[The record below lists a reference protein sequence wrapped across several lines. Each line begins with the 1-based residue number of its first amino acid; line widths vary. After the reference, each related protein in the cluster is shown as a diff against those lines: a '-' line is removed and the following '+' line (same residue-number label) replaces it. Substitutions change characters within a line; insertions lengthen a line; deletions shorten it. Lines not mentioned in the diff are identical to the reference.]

1 MKKVILFLFSL
12 FFFCYSV
19 YADDFDITGEY
30 VTLYNMNED
39 TLLYSKNDTKKT
51 SIASLTKMM
60 TTLVAIEEIDN
71 LDKIV
76 TIKEKD
82 FEGIVGYSK
91 AGFKVGDKVT
101 YRDLLYGIIL
111 PSGAD
116 AVNAVVNN
124 TLGYDKFIKKMNETA
139 KKIGMNDT
147 SYANPIGK
155 DDENNYS
162 TSNDLAKLL
171 KYALKNKTFKT
182 IFTTKNYKT
191 SNGLNLESTVNRY
204 ENILNTNE
212 IKGAKS
218 GFTKDAGRCLASIT
232 TLNNVDYLLVVIN
245 SSTTS
250 PYNAIKDT
258 ITILK
263 GIRDKYEAHH
273 KVKITDEAIKAAVEL
288 SSRYINDRYLP
299 DKAIDLMDEAASKV
313 KLASLTAPKEVKKIE
328 EKIGEI
334 VKEKEDAI
342 NVQDFE
348 KAAKLRDKEQ
358 KEKEKLEKVKLEW
371 EQKNQIKETKVTEED
386 IAGIVSNWTGVPVVK
401 LTEAEAD
408 KLKNLEAE
416 LHKRVIGQDEAIVA
430 VAKAIRRGRVGLK
443 DPNRPIGSFL
453 FLGPTGVGKTEL
465 SKALAESLFGNED
478 AMIRIDMS
486 EYMEGHS
493 VSKLIGSPPGYVG
506 FDDGGQLTEKIRRKP
521 YSVILFD
528 EIEKAHPDVMNML
541 LQILDDGRLTD
552 AQGRTV
558 NFKNTVII
566 MTSNIGARLITDKTT
581 LGFSAVDKKDETQK
595 EYESIKKDVMGELK
609 KQFRPE
615 FINRIDEI
623 IVFHKLNN
631 EDIKQII
638 DIMINQ
644 VTKRMQE
651 KGYNLEIEDSVK
663 ELIAKKG
670 IDTNYGARPL
680 KRAIQNILED
690 RVAEEILDGNI
701 KQNKKAIIKAED
713 DKIVI
718 K

>member
-1 MKKVILFLFSL
+1 MKKAVFFLFSL

-76 TIKEKD
+76 TIKERD
-82 FEGIVGYSK
+82 FEGTVGYSK

-147 SYANPIGK
+147 SYANPVGK

-250 PYNAIKDT
+250 PYNAVKDT
-258 ITILK
+258 ITIYDYYNNNYGYKNIINDDTFIKEIPVDFSKEKTYKITGSEDIEKYLK
-263 GIRDKYEAHH
+263 NNTEVTYIYVGSDKVTFNT
-273 KVKITDEAIKAAVEL
+273 KKGSKLGVVKIYDGDVLLATSNVYLENNIEYYPIITYIMIGIAVIFVL
-288 SSRYINDRYLP
+288 LI
-299 DKAIDLMDEAASKV
+299 I
-313 KLASLTAPKEVKKIE
+313 KKI
-328 EKIGEI
+328 K
-334 VKEKEDAI
+334 KK
-342 NVQDFE
+342 
-348 KAAKLRDKEQ
+348 K
-358 KEKEKLEKVKLEW
+358 
-371 EQKNQIKETKVTEED
+371 
-386 IAGIVSNWTGVPVVK
+386 
-401 LTEAEAD
+401 
-408 KLKNLEAE
+408 
-416 LHKRVIGQDEAIVA
+416 H
-430 VAKAIRRGRVGLK
+430 RR
-443 DPNRPIGSFL
+443 
-453 FLGPTGVGKTEL
+453 
-465 SKALAESLFGNED
+465 
-478 AMIRIDMS
+478 
-486 EYMEGHS
+486 
-493 VSKLIGSPPGYVG
+493 
-506 FDDGGQLTEKIRRKP
+506 RR
-521 YSVILFD
+521 
-528 EIEKAHPDVMNML
+528 
-541 LQILDDGRLTD
+541 R
-552 AQGRTV
+552 
-558 NFKNTVII
+558 
-566 MTSNIGARLITDKTT
+566 
-581 LGFSAVDKKDETQK
+581 
-595 EYESIKKDVMGELK
+595 
-609 KQFRPE
+609 
-615 FINRIDEI
+615 
-623 IVFHKLNN
+623 
-631 EDIKQII
+631 
-638 DIMINQ
+638 
-644 VTKRMQE
+644 
-651 KGYNLEIEDSVK
+651 
-663 ELIAKKG
+663 
-670 IDTNYGARPL
+670 
-680 KRAIQNILED
+680 
-690 RVAEEILDGNI
+690 
-701 KQNKKAIIKAED
+701 
-713 DKIVI
+713 
-718 K
+718 